1 MIGILGDI
9 FFSIFCYFIIN
20 AYFLVFCSYLPFRA
34 YFSRRLKFI
43 RPVLAIFI
51 LAGCIYG
58 YFDADIDRQKEGVF
72 AGFYRIFSRDLHLRF
87 GRNFCAKQLFD
98 DPLRDHLYA

>member
-1 MIGILGDI
+1 MRI
-9 FFSIFCYFIIN
+9 FWYFVPICYLEPIFSC
-20 AYFLVFCSYLPFRA
+20 
-34 YFSRRLKFI
+34 RLKFI

-51 LAGCIYG
+51 PAGCIYG

>member
-1 MIGILGDI
+1 M
-9 FFSIFCYFIIN
+9 
-20 AYFLVFCSYLPFRA
+20 
-34 YFSRRLKFI
+34 
-43 RPVLAIFI
+43 LAIFI
-51 LAGCIYG
+51 PAGCIYG

>member
-1 MIGILGDI
+1 MRI
-9 FFSIFCYFIIN
+9 FWYFVLICYLEPIFSC
-20 AYFLVFCSYLPFRA
+20 
-34 YFSRRLKFI
+34 RLKFI
-43 RPVLAIFI
+43 RLVLAIFI
-51 LAGCIYG
+51 PAGCIYG

-72 AGFYRIFSRDLHLRF
+72 AGLYRIFSRDLHLRF

>member
-1 MIGILGDI
+1 MLH
-9 FFSIFCYFIIN
+9 
-20 AYFLVFCSYLPFRA
+20 
-34 YFSRRLKFI
+34 
-43 RPVLAIFI
+43 
-51 LAGCIYG
+51 
-58 YFDADIDRQKEGVF
+58 IDRQKEGVF